1 MTKLARE
8 TDSKL
13 MYNISNEVARQTADL
28 RESPFNEGNTPVR
41 QANCGISKTRER
53 EMVTYGDLD
62 NFKAVS
68 ANKKDV
74 EVTMRA
80 IDVLHKQ
87 LEALCHL
94 VTMKLKAGL
103 EKDQKCENKHTK
115 ANFKVQ

>member
-1 MTKLARE
+1 
-8 TDSKL
+8 
-13 MYNISNEVARQTADL
+13 
-28 RESPFNEGNTPVR
+28 
-41 QANCGISKTRER
+41 
-53 EMVTYGDLD
+53 MVTYGDLD

-103 EKDQKCENKHTK
+103 EKDQKCESKHTK
-115 ANFKVQ
+115 ANLKVQQFGQALYIYRWIQQFDLRNDCFDQKPA